1 MIPDKP
7 IIRINEYGNYYNIV
21 FSAEVIE
28 KISIKFF
35 KENKNRITT
44 SEHEIALDKNFV
56 VESWIISDSEKD
68 KSIALGLEPLP
79 VGTWMLSYKIE
90 DKEYWDK
97 EILSGNKTG
106 FSIECFADLQLINN
120 SRIKPKTITK
130 MKKNKKTIKQILQ
143 SVFAR
148 IEMTDYSLENGD
160 TLSVD
165 DVTGEA
171 MLNDSTAPDGDY
183 VTNDGTT
190 ISVIDGM
197 VDDSESVN
205 DNEEEMKKD
214 VPVVPDAPVDTPS
227 DNSDT
232 GSTDN
237 PVILEDGNYV
247 TKSGIT
253 ISIVDGNVTD
263 SDDDN
268 EDAEKMTAL
277 ETELSDLK
285 VKYEELSKSSSTVSL
300 SKTITDVEDVPMKT
314 SKRVVAALRAMRGE

>member
-1 MIPDKP
+1 
-7 IIRINEYGNYYNIV
+7 
-21 FSAEVIE
+21 
-28 KISIKFF
+28 
-35 KENKNRITT
+35 
-44 SEHEIALDKNFV
+44 
-56 VESWIISDSEKD
+56 
-68 KSIALGLEPLP
+68 
-79 VGTWMLSYKIE
+79 
-90 DKEYWDK
+90 
-97 EILSGNKTG
+97 
-106 FSIECFADLQLINN
+106 
-120 SRIKPKTITK
+120 